1 MGGSEKSIRAP
12 RLAPLL
18 AAAALSLLTGCTPG
32 SEPVEGGVPQEG
44 PTQPR
49 DEGWVG
55 AWSASPIA
63 RFPVG
68 FSTPQ
73 GITLPFLLDSEAQDQ
88 SFRMIVHP
96 TIGGGELRIR
106 LSNLM
111 GEQPV
116 VFDNVRVAKALLVGP
131 ALIPGTD
138 RELSFGGQPSG
149 TAPAGGE
156 LVSDPVDLEIE
167 PGDNLAVSFH
177 VPGPTTGVTWH
188 SVSLHLSFVG
198 LPKGGNTT
206 GDVTGLSFL
215 QPTLGW
221 FFLSGVDVR
230 RPDALGT
237 VVVLGDSI
245 TDGGYIIPETNTRW
259 TDFLA
264 QRLQRQGIAMGVLNQ
279 GISGNTII
287 GGPADGTGGPNALSR
302 FRRDVLERPN
312 VRAVIIL
319 EGTNDINNDGAK
331 ADDIY
336 AGLLELARQAHD
348 ARVCVVVSTV
358 LPRGDIRDVLIGGW
372 DEAAFR
378 PQLNRLNELIRSSK
392 AFDAVVDLATTMA
405 NPLNP
410 DQGHPLYFVDGLHP
424 NALGFKVMADAVP
437 LETFL
442 PPPLGSCAR

>member
-1 MGGSEKSIRAP
+1 MSP
-12 RLAPLL
+12 RICGALLALLL
-18 AAAALSLLTGCTPG
+18 AACGPG
-32 SEPVEGGVPQEG
+32 SEPVEGGAS
-44 PTQPR
+44 QPR
-49 DEGWVG
+49 DDGWIG
-55 AWSASPIA
+55 AWSAAPIA

-73 GITLPFLLDSEAQDQ
+73 GITLPFLQGSEARDQ

-96 TIGGGELRIR
+96 TIGGGEVRIR

-116 VFDNVRVAKALLVGP
+116 VFDGVRVAKALLAGP

-138 RELSFGGQPSG
+138 RELTFGGQPSG
-149 TAPAGGE
+149 TAPAGAE
-156 LVSDPVDLEIE
+156 LISDPVALDIV

-177 VPGPTTGVTWH
+177 VQGPTAGVTWH

-198 LPKGGNTT
+198 LPGGGNTT
-206 GDVTGLSFL
+206 GDPTGLSML

-221 FFLSGVDVR
+221 FFVSGVDVR

-237 VVVLGDSI
+237 LVVLGDSI

-264 QRLQRQGIAMGVLNQ
+264 QRLQQQGIAMGVLNE

-302 FRRDVLERPN
+302 FRRDVLERPG
-312 VRAVIIL
+312 VRAVFIL
-319 EGTNDINNDGAK
+319 EGTNDINNDAAK

-336 AGLLELARQAHD
+336 AGLLELTRQAH
-348 ARVCVVVSTV
+348 AAKICVVVSTV
-358 LPRGDIRDVLIGGW
+358 LPRGDLRDVLIGGW

-378 PQLNRLNELIRSSK
+378 PEWTRLNELIRGSQ
-392 AFDAVVDLATTMA
+392 AFDTVVDLAAVMA

-410 DQGHPLYFVDGLHP
+410 DQSHPLYFVDGLHP

-437 LETFL
+437 LESFL
-442 PPPLGSCAR
+442 PPPLGTCAR